1 MWIILFNAVDEFGM
15 NTSGAN
21 VSQAQIDS
29 AKRKVADEAM
39 YGALRI
45 AGLVRHQPLAFD
57 QLLNIIDKKANVLTT
72 NGYLVSEIQGCE
84 YGSHSSSLIRN
95 WILL

>member
-1 MWIILFNAVDEFGM
+1 MWIILFNALDEFGM

-29 AKRKVADEAM
+29 AKRKVADEAL

-45 AGLVRHQPLAFD
+45 AGLVRHLDPCL
-57 QLLNIIDKKANVLTT
+57 
-72 NGYLVSEIQGCE
+72 
-84 YGSHSSSLIRN
+84 
-95 WILL
+95 